1 MRIGSVSLRISPL
14 MAAVVIL
21 SISIGSGS
29 PAPETDVL
37 RATLNNGLRVV
48 IVRNPLAPVVTTEIN
63 YLVGSNEAPEGFPG
77 MAHAQEHMMFRG
89 SPGLSA
95 DQLSNIV
102 AAMGGDFDADT
113 QQTVTQYFFTVPAPY
128 LDIALRIESIRMS
141 GVLDQ
146 QTLWDQERGAIDQE
160 VARDLSN
167 PQYKFYSQ
175 LLEVMFAG
183 TPYAHDALGTRDS
196 FARTTGEMLGQFHKA
211 WYAPNNAMLVIVG
224 DVDPAKAL
232 EETKKLFESIP
243 SRTLPPRPAVRLGAM
258 KPTTIDLETDLPYG
272 LSAVAYRLPGY
283 DSPDYAAG
291 EVLADALDS
300 QRAELYAL
308 VPQGKALDADF
319 ETQELPAA
327 TIGYAMAAVP
337 QGGDESALVPVL
349 KNIVAGYVKNGVPDD
364 LVEASKRH
372 EIADAEFQKN
382 SVSGLAAAWSQVLA
396 VEGCNSPDDDIQ
408 AIKSVTTTDVN
419 RVARQY
425 LNNETAIV
433 AILRPRPA
441 GKPAS
446 LEGFRGKESFAPKQ
460 TKPIDLPDWAKRIE
474 GNPPVLSTT
483 LSPVVSTLENG
494 LRLIVQNE
502 SISPTISIFG
512 QVKTNPDLQTPVGKE
527 GASRVLEALFSYGTA
542 SLDRVAFQKALDDIA
557 ADESAGASFSLQVL
571 ADHFERGV
579 ELLAC
584 NLLQPALPE
593 SAFAVV
599 RKQAADAIAGELQ
612 SPGYLSARALLEA
625 LYPKGDPALRQA
637 TPHSVSSLKL
647 EDVKAY
653 YSKVFRPDLTT
664 IVVIGHVTPAKAKDV
679 VEKYFGD
686 WKAVGPKPET
696 DLPPVP
702 PNKPSS
708 MVVPDASRVQD
719 DVKLA
724 VTLGLTRSNP
734 DYYALQL
741 GNHVLSGAFYATRL
755 YHDLREEAGLVYT
768 VESALD
774 VGRTRSIFEVFYA
787 CDPQNVAKARA
798 LVLSDLRQ
806 IQTVPVTDKE
816 LHQAKTLLITRMLLD
831 QSSADDIAGQ
841 LLDLSTKGLPMD
853 EPVIA
858 ARRYVEMTAEQV
870 QAAFKKW
877 LRPDDF
883 VQIVRGPRSN

>member
-1 MRIGSVSLRISPL
+1 MRIGSVIRRISH
-14 MAAVVIL
+14 MIVAVLVL
-21 SISIGSGS
+21 SIWIGPGHT
-29 PAPETDVL
+29 AWGKDVV
-37 RATLNNGLRVV
+37 RATLDNGLRIV

-113 QQTVTQYFFTVPAPY
+113 QQTVTQYFFTVPAAY

-141 GVLDQ
+141 AVLDQ
-146 QTLWDQERGAIDQE
+146 QNLWDQERGAIDQE
-160 VARDLSN
+160 VARDISN
-167 PQYKFYSQ
+167 PQYKLYSQ
-175 LLEVMFAG
+175 LLEATFAG
-183 TPYAHDALGTRDS
+183 TPYANDALGTRES
-196 FARTTGEMLGQFHKA
+196 FAKTTAEMLGQFHKT
-211 WYAPNNAMLVIVG
+211 WYAPNNAILVVVG

-232 EETKKLFESIP
+232 EETKRFFGPIP
-243 SRTLPPRPAVRLGAM
+243 SRTLPPRPAVRLGEM
-258 KPTTIDLETDLPYG
+258 KPVTIDLETDLPYG
-272 LSAVAYRLPGY
+272 LSVVAYRLPGY

-291 EVLADALDS
+291 EVLADVLDS

-319 ETQELPAA
+319 ENEELPAA

-337 QGGDESALVPVL
+337 RGGDESALVQVL
-349 KNIVAGYVKNGVPDD
+349 KDTVAGYVKNGVPDD

-382 SVSGLAAAWSQVLA
+382 SISGLAESWSQALA
-396 VEGCNSPDDDIQ
+396 IEGRNSPDDDIQ
-408 AIKSVTTTDVN
+408 AIKAVTTSDVN

-425 LNNETAIV
+425 LNNETATV
-433 AILRPRPA
+433 AMLRPRPS

-446 LEGFRGKESFAPKQ
+446 LGGFRGKESFAPKQ
-460 TKPIDLPDWAKRIE
+460 AKAVALPDWAMRIE
-474 GNPPVLSTT
+474 GNPPAPGTT
-483 LSPVVSTLENG
+483 LNPVVTTLQNG
-494 LRLIVQNE
+494 LRLIVQPE
-502 SISPTISIFG
+502 STSPTVSIFG

-527 GASRVLEALFSYGTA
+527 GVSRVLDSLFSYGSA

-557 ADESAGASFSLQVL
+557 ANESAGASFSLQVL
-571 ADHFERGV
+571 TDHFERGM
-579 ELLAC
+579 ELLSA

-599 RKQAADAIAGELQ
+599 RKQTADATAGELQ
-612 SPGYLSARALLEA
+612 SPGYLSGRALLEA

-637 TPHSVSSLKL
+637 TPQSISSLKL
-647 EDVKAY
+647 EDVRAY
-653 YSKVFRPDLTT
+653 YSKVFRPDLAV
-664 IVVIGHVTPAKAKDV
+664 IVVIGQVTPARAKDV

-686 WKAVGPKPET
+686 WRAVGPKPET
-696 DLPPVP
+696 DLPPAP

-708 MVVPDASRVQD
+708 MNVPDASRVQD
-719 DVKLA
+719 EVNLA

-768 VESALD
+768 VESALN
-774 VGRTRSIFEVFYA
+774 VGKTRSIFEVFYA

-798 LVLSDLRQ
+798 LVLNDLRQ
-806 IQTVPVTDKE
+806 MQTAPVTPKE
-816 LHQAKTLLITRMLLD
+816 LQQARTLAITRMLLGR
-831 QSSADDIAGQ
+831 SSVDDIADQ
-841 LLDLSTKGLPMD
+841 LLELSVNGLPMD
-853 EPVIA
+853 EPVLA
-858 ARRYVEMTAEQV
+858 ARHYVEMTAEQV

-883 VQIVRGPRSN
+883 VQIVRGPRPN